1 MVTHFFTQI
10 TAENSL
16 VTLAQAKK
24 QLRIEA
30 DSTDEDELI
39 QACIEAS
46 QEACQNYINR
56 AIAEQNFVMHLDVFP
71 DTIGY
76 ERNYLNDTIEKIEYY
91 APGETELT
99 TLDPALYKLKNS
111 NIVECFDIK
120 FGGVSSAVEMP
131 ATDKR
136 EDAVVITVKQGF
148 DVSTCPKPIIQAIK
162 LRLTAFYEYREDRPQ
177 GFDTASNN
185 LLRAYRKY

>member
-30 DSTDEDELI
+30 DSTDEDDLI
-39 QACIEAS
+39 QDCIDAAQS
-46 QEACQNYINR
+46 ACQNYINR
-56 AIAEQNFVMHLDVFP
+56 AIAEQNFVMHLNEFP

-120 FGGVSSAVEMP
+120 FGVTP

-136 EDAVVITVKQGF
+136 EDAVVITIKQGF
-148 DVSTCPKPIIQAIK
+148 DVSACPKPIIQAIK

>member
-1 MVTHFFTQI
+1 MLTNFYNQI

-30 DSTDEDELI
+30 DLTDEDDLI
-39 QACIEAS
+39 QDCIDTA
-46 QEACQNYINR
+46 QAACQNYINR
-56 AIAEQNFVMHLDVFP
+56 AITEQVFVMELDSFP
-71 DTIGY
+71 DKIAY
-76 ERNYLNDTIEKIEYY
+76 ERNYLNDTIDKIEYY
-91 APGETELT
+91 APGESELA

-120 FGGVSSAVEMP
+120 FGVTP

-136 EDAVVITVKQGF
+136 EDAVVITIKQGF
-148 DVSTCPKPIIQAIK
+148 DLDTCPKPIIQAIK
-162 LRLTAFYEYREDRPQ
+162 LLLTAFYEYREDRPQ
-177 GFDTASNN
+177 GYDMASNN
-185 LLRAYRKY
+185 LLRVYRKY